1 MHKHLQGLRG
11 PPPAFANFVDERLR
25 ASVPFRFF
33 AHRFEGGF
41 GSVTGEEVERAYA
54 GLISEARGALGLP
67 EDAGLVPHGMF
78 MWRDW
83 LVVLPRRKSSI
94 EGTRASAAT
103 AGMLGSVWLSEEG
116 PVEDWVR
123 LGARDVLGEL
133 GVPS

>member
-11 PPPAFANFVDERLR
+11 PPPAFANFVDEGLR

-33 AHRFEGGF
+33 AHRFEEGF
-41 GSVTGEEVERAYA
+41 AGVTGDQVVREYA
-54 GLISEARGALGLP
+54 GLISKAREALGLH
-67 EDAGLVPHGMF
+67 ESASVVPHGMF

-83 LVVLPRRKSSI
+83 LVVLPRRKAWI

-116 PVEDWVR
+116 PVGDWVR
-123 LGARDVLGEL
+123 LGLRDVLAEL
-133 GVPS
+133 GMPS